1 MNGMFSNTSNFNYTD
16 KKFNFATNKMSEKMR
31 YADYI
36 RRNSK
41 ATIDNS
47 VSGGITNNSGIF
59 FNLAERC
66 DKCLIYLDD
75 LIIIEEVIVDTQSY
89 PPYSGPPDLNANF
102 YNALYEY
109 PIFDVGP
116 PNLNADFYD
125 PKVHTFPNFVM
136 GVPDLSLNYYDPNV
150 HTFPEFVMGVPNL
163 DLDYYDPNIH
173 TFPEFIMGVPD
184 LKLDYYDP
192 NIHTFPEF
200 VMSVPDLNL
209 DYYDANIHTFPPN
222 GVAQPDFT
230 LDFYDE
236 NVHTFP
242 PNGVAQ
248 PDFTLDFYDENVH
261 TFPPHGVA
269 QPDLTLDFYDENVHT
284 FPPDGVAQP
293 DFTLDFYDPN
303 LHTFPPNEVSFPD
316 ITKYYS
322 NPLHIYPPE
331 VGAPDLTENFYDEV
345 IHTFPPHGLAQPD
358 LTKTY
363 DETYSYPPIYVGP
376 PDLNKTFDENA
387 EFPEVNLGPPDITI
401 STYDASYSYPPEGIN
416 QPPNLNDDFYD
427 PQVHTFPPKEISQPP
442 NINDDFY
449 DASYSYPPEGINQP
463 PNLNDDFY
471 DPQIH
476 TFPPKEISQPP
487 DLNESTF
494 NSSYE
499 YPPDGIRQPPNLEDD
514 FYDPE
519 IHIFPPEGLTFPNL
533 SQTFNPDNLYPKAFG
548 PPVFVTFITF
558 GYRIIKDND
567 ASFSLLDVN
576 TSNQNAIIS
585 DVVDFISTNL
595 NISTDLIDLSLNV
608 PSLTLNVIVEQEGN
622 LFDNIS
628 ITNRITLFVVN
639 KKYDIRDIIRGI
651 MNDNTLQIDENYEKM
666 EAEAID
672 NSNFQRENAIQ
683 FKHENKFLYYRTDP
697 DTNFTLIKVKYLNPI
712 INPIFNP
719 SWNYVLNINDTR
731 EALFYRHPNNANPN
745 SDWLFLFQQEEEN
758 TIVEISDL
766 IDDTASTMDL
776 SRIIIDDNKYSV
788 FPNFLAQI
796 RTSNNKIQYKTKYGL
811 GLSKI
816 TLYFSGNLN
825 NYVEDNSWN
834 STIINNQVQLQK
846 NIPDTNYSDD
856 WTTLI
861 TINDDIEL
869 IHCEEIYNGSN
880 MELYFSNVYI
890 HEVAN
895 YLNVTSQTSGEIFYF
910 SRTGLRIFTLKLHF
924 RNTLTDFLV
933 NSNYDYSV
941 DNNVITLTAKN
952 NVYNTNLLTILNNIQ
967 NEIIFVSSV
976 IDSNSNDVFSSN
988 ITINKSKMDY
998 NNSNINVNNLIE
1010 IQQNNNITMC
1020 KTNNTNISSI
1030 QVHYENDLVS
1040 PVNLIQSWN
1049 TTINNND
1056 ILISGSEPIGSI
1068 NANDFFNIISQTY
1081 NNTIINLSQVLDDNS
1096 NNISQSSILLNG
1108 ISLNKQPEIAVKFR
1122 QHPTMPYI
1130 IQYQTNGA
1138 YLTCVKLMF
1147 DNEFPD
1153 GYIIN
1158 NSFLPGGWSIIKS
1171 ANKKDFILFG
1181 IPSINASSWTG
1192 LFDIGTSY
1200 QNYIL
1205 TNVSDVVNHNAQL
1218 IPRENIIVNGASIYN
1233 VN

>member
-1 MNGMFSNTSNFNYTD
+1 MNRMFSNTSNFNYTD
-16 KKFNFATNKMSEKMR
+16 KKFNFSTNKMSEKMR

-66 DKCLIYLDD
+66 DICLIYLDD
-75 LIIIEEVIVDTQSY
+75 LVIIEDVIIDTQLY
-89 PPYSGPPDLNANF
+89 PPYAGPPDLNANF
-102 YNALYEY
+102 YDALYEY
-109 PIFDVGP
+109 PMFNVGP
-116 PNLNADFYD
+116 PDLNLNFHD
-125 PKVHTFPNFVM
+125 PNIHTFPDFIM
-136 GVPDLSLNYYDPNV
+136 SVPD
-150 HTFPEFVMGVPNL
+150 L

-173 TFPEFIMGVPD
+173 TFPEFIMGIPD
-184 LKLDYYDP
+184 FNLDFYDAGV
-192 NIHTFPEF
+192 HTFPPRGLAP
-200 VMSVPDLNL
+200 PDLNL
-209 DYYDANIHTFPPN
+209 NFYDAGVHTFPPH
-222 GVAQPDFT
+222 GLAQPDFT
-230 LDFYDE
+230 LDFYDA
-236 NVHTFP
+236 
-242 PNGVAQ
+242 G
-248 PDFTLDFYDENVH
+248 VH
-261 TFPPHGVA
+261 TFPPHGLAQPDLNLDFYDADVHTFPPHGLA
-269 QPDLTLDFYDENVHT
+269 QPDLTLDFYDPNVHT
-284 FPPDGVAQP
+284 FPP
-293 DFTLDFYDPN
+293 
-303 LHTFPPNEVSFPD
+303 NEMSFPD

-322 NPLHIYPPE
+322 NPLHVYPPE
-331 VGAPDLTENFYDEV
+331 VGAPDLTQDFYDDFV
-345 IHTFPPHGLAQPD
+345 HTFPPHGMAPPD
-358 LTKTY
+358 LTQSLY
-363 DETYSYPPIYVGP
+363 DETYIYPPIYVGP
-376 PDLNKTFDENA
+376 PDLNKTFNKNA

-401 STYDASYSYPPEGIN
+401 STYDETYSYPPVGFT
-416 QPPNLNDDFYD
+416 PPDLNDDFYD

-449 DASYSYPPEGINQP
+449 DASYSYPPVGFTP
-463 PNLNDDFY
+463 PDLNDDFY
-471 DPQIH
+471 DPQVH

-499 YPPDGIRQPPNLEDD
+499 YPPDGIRQPPNLNDD
-514 FYDPE
+514 FYDAE
-519 IHIFPPEGLTFPNL
+519 IHIFPPYGVTFPNL
-533 SQTFNPDNLYPKAFG
+533 LQTFNPDNLYPKAPG

-558 GYRIIKDND
+558 GYHIIKDND
-567 ASFSLLDVN
+567 VDFSLSNVN
-576 TSNQNAIIS
+576 TTNQNAIIN
-585 DVVDFISTNL
+585 DVVNFISTNL

-608 PSLTLNVIVEQEGN
+608 PSLTLNITIEQAGN
-622 LFDNIS
+622 LFDTTIIIN
-628 ITNRITLFVVN
+628 TITLFALQ

-651 MNDNTLQIDENYEKM
+651 MDDNTLQIDENYENM
-666 EAEAID
+666 EVEAID
-672 NSNFQRENAIQ
+672 NSNFQRENTIQ
-683 FKHENKFLYYRTDP
+683 FKHEDNFLYYRTDP
-697 DTNFTLIKVKYLNPI
+697 DTNFSLIKVKYLNPI
-712 INPIFNP
+712 INPTFNP
-719 SWNYVLNINDTR
+719 SWNHLLNINDTR

-745 SDWLFLFQQEEEN
+745 SDWLFLFKQQEEN
-758 TIVEISDL
+758 VIIEIIDL
-766 IDDTASTMDL
+766 IDDTASSMDL
-776 SRIIIDDNKYSV
+776 SKIIIDDNMYSV

-816 TLYFSGNLN
+816 TLYFSGNVN

-846 NIPDTNYSDD
+846 NIPDTNYNDD

-861 TINDDIEL
+861 TINDSIEL

-880 MELYFSNVYI
+880 IELYFSNVYI
-890 HEVAN
+890 HEVPN
-895 YLNVTSQTSGEIFYF
+895 YFNISSQRLGEIFYL

-924 RNTLTDFLV
+924 RDALTDFVV
-933 NSNYDYSV
+933 NSNYDYV
-941 DNNVITLTAKN
+941 LDNNIITLTIKN
-952 NVYNTNLLTILNNIQ
+952 NVYNTNLLKINNVQ
-967 NEIIFVSSV
+967 NELIFISDM
-976 IDSNSNDVFSSN
+976 IDNNSNDVFPSN

-998 NNSNINVNNLIE
+998 NNSNININNLIE

-1020 KTNNTNISSI
+1020 KTNNTNINSI

-1056 ILISGSEPIGSI
+1056 ILITGSEPISSI
-1068 NANDFFNIISQTY
+1068 NTNDFFNIISQTY
-1081 NNTIINLSQVLDDNS
+1081 NNTIINLSQVLDDSS

-1108 ISLNKQPEIAVKFR
+1108 VSLNKQPQAAVKFR
-1122 QHPTMPYI
+1122 QNPTMPYI

-1158 NSFLPGGWSIIKS
+1158 NSFLPAGWNIIKS

-1181 IPSINASSWTG
+1181 IPSINASSWTA

-1200 QNYIL
+1200 QSYIL
-1205 TNVSDVVNHNAQL
+1205 TNASDVVNHNAQL